1 MKTIRICFV
10 PVLAGLFLAGCSNPN
25 SHSEN
30 RSTASVVELLPRL
43 GDHHFKVTTRS
54 PEAQRAF
61 DRGLALAYSF
71 GHYAAEQEFRRAAAL
86 DPELAMAWW
95 GVALVNGPHVNFPFV
110 PPAKSA
116 AAWEALQKAKSL
128 APQASALEQALI
140 NALSNRYAQPQPED
154 RSSLDQA
161 YADAMREVWKQN
173 PRSADIGALFAE
185 SVMDLHPWNY
195 WQKDGRPQPWTAEIV
210 TPLEMALRLNPRH
223 PGANHYYIHAME
235 ASPHAAK
242 AVAAADRLGGLV
254 PDSGHMVHMPSHI
267 YARVGQWENAAE
279 SNRRAM
285 QADQRYRA
293 AYPRPGFY
301 GLYMIHNA
309 HFLSF
314 VAMMQGDSAEAIQC
328 ARQAVAGIPQDFREE
343 FPGIVDGFLAVV
355 PETLMRFG
363 RWEEILAEPEPEPG
377 MPLARALWRYTRV
390 AALTSLDRLDEAK
403 KEQADFEKRFAD
415 LPVDSMMG
423 NNHGSNLLKI
433 ASHVLKGEIAAKTG
447 HYDEAIAQL
456 RAAAVIEDTLV
467 YDEPPGWIQP
477 TRHTLGAVLL
487 KAGKPAEAEV
497 VYQEELLR
505 NPENGWSLMGLRD
518 SLERQDK
525 IAEAEKIGARWKR
538 AWANADV
545 TPPST
550 CYCQRLE

>member
-1 MKTIRICFV
+1 MKKIR
-10 PVLAGLFLAGCSNPN
+10 FLLLPAVAALLVAGCSSPN
-25 SHSEN
+25 SHSN
-30 RSTASVVELLPRL
+30 ALPAAAVEVNLPRL
-43 GDHHFKVTTRS
+43 GAHHFEVTTRS

-61 DRGLALAYSF
+61 DRGLTLAYSF

-86 DPELAMAWW
+86 DPDLAMAWW
-95 GVALVNGPHVNFPFV
+95 GVALVNGPHVNFPLV
-110 PPAKSA
+110 PPQKAVV
-116 AAWEALQKAKSL
+116 AWDAVQKAKSL
-128 APQASALEQALI
+128 APRASALEQALI
-140 NALSNRYAQPQPED
+140 DALGKRYAQPQPED

-173 PRSADIGALFAE
+173 PRSADIAALFAE
-185 SVMDLHPWNY
+185 SVMDMHPWNY
-195 WQKDGRPQPWTAEIV
+195 WQKDGQPQPWTVEIV
-210 TPLEMALRLNPRH
+210 TPLETALRLNPRH

-242 AVAAADRLGGLV
+242 AVAAADRLGPLV

-267 YARVGQWENAAE
+267 YARVGQWEKAAE

-343 FPGIVDGFLAVV
+343 YPGIVDGFLAIV

-363 RWEEILAEPEPEPG
+363 RWEDILAEPEPENG
-377 MPLARALWRYTRV
+377 MPLSRALWRYTRV
-390 AALTSLDRLDEAK
+390 AALTSLDRLDEAR
-403 KEQADFEKRFAD
+403 KEQADFEQRAAD
-415 LPVDSMMG
+415 LPPASMMG

-447 HYDEAIAQL
+447 QYDEAITQL
-456 RAAAVIEDTLV
+456 RAAAEIEDTLV

-518 SLERQDK
+518 SLRRQDK
-525 IAEAEKIGARWKR
+525 FAEAEAADARWKK
-538 AWANADV
+538 AWASADV

>member
-1 MKTIRICFV
+1 MKAIRVFSFV
-10 PVLAGLFLAGCSNPN
+10 GMAALLAAGCSSPD
-25 SHSEN
+25 SHSP
-30 RSTASVVELLPRL
+30 SGSAVSAHVPLPRL
-43 GDHHFKVTTRS
+43 GDHRFRVTTRS
-54 PEAQRAF
+54 PQAQLAF
-61 DRGLALAYSF
+61 DRGLTLAYSF

-110 PPAKSA
+110 PPNKA
-116 AAWEALQKAKSL
+116 AVAWEAVQKAKSL
-128 APQASALEQALI
+128 APGASPLEQALI
-140 NALSNRYAQPQPED
+140 DAVSRRYAQPQPDD
-154 RSSLDQA
+154 RSGLARA

-173 PRSADIGALFAE
+173 PRSADIAALFAE

-195 WQKDGRPQPWTAEIV
+195 WQKDGQPQSWTAEIV
-210 TPLEMALRLNPRH
+210 TPLETALQLNPRH

-235 ASPHAAK
+235 ASPQAAK
-242 AVAAADRLGGLV
+242 AVPAADRLGALV

-314 VAMMQGDSAEAIQC
+314 VAMMQGDSSEALQC

-343 FPGIVDGFLAVV
+343 FPGIVDGFLAIV

-363 RWEEILAEPEPEPG
+363 RWEEILAEPEPAAG

-390 AALTSLDRLDEAK
+390 AALTSLDRLDDAK
-403 KEQADFEKRFAD
+403 KEQADFEKQFAE
-415 LPVDSMMG
+415 LPADSMMG

-447 HYDEAIAQL
+447 QYDEAIAQL

-487 KAGKPAEAEV
+487 KAGKPAEAEL
-497 VYQEELLR
+497 VYQEELHR

-518 SLERQDK
+518 SLKRQEK
-525 IAEAEKIGARWKR
+525 FAEAEKVGARWKK
-538 AWANADV
+538 AWASADV